1 VGFVVERQDK
11 QMSRISLKKGKTR
24 VVSKGAKPPED
35 GVKKGKKVKKTEF
48 QKLLEKWGRR

>member
-1 VGFVVERQDK
+1 
-11 QMSRISLKKGKTR
+11 MSRISLKKGKTR